1 MNSIQGTFDQMFVV
15 LPKYMAAARQFID
28 FWDNMGLNTSKGRHQ
43 KKKLQNFTLG
53 PKLPWPPYLLG
64 HFTPEKF
71 APDL

>member
-1 MNSIQGTFDQMFVV
+1 MKKTYLTDTG
-15 LPKYMAAARQFID
+15 LPKGYFRIKIFTNFLGQ
-28 FWDNMGLNTSKGRHQ
+28 GRHQ
-43 KKKLQNFTLG
+43 KKNLQNFTIG